1 MGTLEWFLTRWL
13 YFKSPHLFPRAG
25 PPSFLG
31 ICVNTCLS
39 MEEFVYSLPMKIRVP
54 VLNVLRFLGEIEI
67 FLLSH
72 PRQCMAAVGMVLLG
86 GGGGAFAVANLGPDA
101 ALLPVQVLTTPVE
114 PLSLQEQAT
123 SLDLHKLQLFRS
135 EVTRSSDTPESL
147 LRRLSIVDPEAVSFM
162 RKNGLVKD
170 GLARA
175 GRNISAQAN
184 ERQQLLSL
192 TTRWLRN
199 DNDSVFQR
207 LTIQR
212 SAQGFTAK
220 QETAPLVANIQY
232 SGAVVD
238 TSLFAAADEAR
249 IPDSVTSQL
258 SDIFSAQ
265 IDFHRSLR
273 KGSRF
278 SVVYEALEADGEPL
292 RTGKV
297 LSAEMVNG
305 GKSYQAM
312 WFEEPGQKGDYYSL
326 DGKSLKNTFLA
337 APVRFSRL
345 SSGFGMRLH
354 PLFQTQRAHL
364 GVDYAAP
371 TGTPAMSVAD
381 GVVEFAGAQS
391 GYGNVVIVKHN
402 ASQSTFYAHLSHIN
416 VSKGKS
422 IKQGEVVGQ
431 VGSTGW
437 ATGPHLHFE
446 FRVNGQHVDPLT
458 LARQNN
464 GPASVATRPGFNKM
478 AALARTQLASAGQMR
493 ESNVQ

>member
-1 MGTLEWFLTRWL
+1 
-13 YFKSPHLFPRAG
+13 
-25 PPSFLG
+25 
-31 ICVNTCLS
+31 
-39 MEEFVYSLPMKIRVP
+39 MEEFVYSLPMRVRIP
-54 VLNVLRFLGEIEI
+54 VLRVLRVLGEIEI
-67 FLLSH
+67 FLLAH
-72 PRQCMAAVGMVLLG
+72 PRKCMAAFGFVLLG
-86 GGGGAFAVANLGPDA
+86 GGGGAFALANLGPDA
-101 ALLPVQVLTTPVE
+101 SLLPVQIISTPVAT
-114 PLSLQEQAT
+114 PLLQDQAT
-123 SLDLHKLQLFRS
+123 ALDLHDMQLFRS
-135 EVTRSSDTPESL
+135 EVTRTSDTPESL
-147 LRRLSIVDPEAVSFM
+147 LRRLSIVDPEAVAFL
-162 RKNGLVKD
+162 RKNSTAKD
-170 GLARA
+170 GLARP

-199 DNDSVFQR
+199 DNDTVFQR
-207 LTIQR
+207 LTIKR
-212 SAQGFTAK
+212 TAQGFTAS

-258 SDIFSAQ
+258 SDIFSTQ

-292 RTGKV
+292 RSGKV

-312 WFEEPGQKGDYYSL
+312 WFQEPGQKGDYYSL

-337 APVRFSRL
+337 APVRFSRM
-345 SSGFGMRLH
+345 SSGFGMRVH
-354 PLFQTQRAHL
+354 PLFQTARAHL

-381 GVVEFAGAQS
+381 GVVEFAGMQS
-391 GYGNVVIVKHN
+391 GYGNVVIVKHSAN
-402 ASQSTFYAHLSHIN
+402 QSTFYAHLSHIN
-416 VSKGKS
+416 VSKGKTV
-422 IKQGEVVGQ
+422 KQGDVVGA

-446 FRVNGQHVDPLT
+446 FRINGVHVDPLT
-458 LARQNN
+458 LARQNT
-464 GPASVATRPGFNKM
+464 GPASVATRPGFNKT
-478 AALARTQLASAGQMR
+478 AALARTQLASAGQLR

>member
-1 MGTLEWFLTRWL
+1 
-13 YFKSPHLFPRAG
+13 
-25 PPSFLG
+25 
-31 ICVNTCLS
+31 
-39 MEEFVYSLPMKIRVP
+39 MEEFVYSLPLKFRIPALR
-54 VLNVLRFLGEIEI
+54 VLRVLGEIEI
-67 FLLSH
+67 FLLEH
-72 PRQCMAAVGMVLLG
+72 PRKFMAALGFVLLG
-86 GGGGAFAVANLGPDA
+86 GGGGAFALANLGPDA
-101 ALLPVQVLTTPVE
+101 SLLPVQIVSTPVE
-114 PLSLQEQAT
+114 TPQLQDQAT
-123 SLDLHKLQLFRS
+123 ALDLHGMQLFRS

-147 LRRLSIVDPEAVSFM
+147 LRRLSIVDPDAVAFF
-162 RKNGLVKD
+162 RKNSMAKD
-170 GLARA
+170 GISRA
-175 GRNISAQAN
+175 GRNITAQAN

-199 DNDSVFQR
+199 DNDTVFQR
-207 LTIQR
+207 LSIKRTP
-212 SAQGFTAK
+212 QGFTAT
-220 QETAPLVANIQY
+220 QESAPLVANIQY
-232 SGAVVD
+232 SGAIVE

-312 WFEEPGQKGDYYSL
+312 WFQEPGQKGDYYSL

-337 APVRFSRL
+337 APVRFSRM
-345 SSGFGMRLH
+345 SSGFGMRVH
-354 PLFQTQRAHL
+354 PLFQTARAHL

-381 GVVEFAGAQS
+381 GVVEFAGVQS
-391 GYGNVVIVKHN
+391 GYGNVVIVKHS
-402 ASQSTFYAHLSHIN
+402 ASQSTFYAHLSHIS
-416 VSKGKS
+416 VTKGRTV
-422 IKQGEVVGQ
+422 KQGDVVGA

-446 FRVNGQHVDPLT
+446 FRINGVHVDPLT
-458 LARQNN
+458 LAGQNS
-464 GPASVATRPGFNKM
+464 GPASVASRPNFNKM
-478 AALARTQLASAGQMR
+478 ATLARTQLASAGQLR

>member
-1 MGTLEWFLTRWL
+1 
-13 YFKSPHLFPRAG
+13 
-25 PPSFLG
+25 
-31 ICVNTCLS
+31 
-39 MEEFVYSLPMKIRVP
+39 MEEFVYSLPMKFRIP
-54 VLNVLRFLGEIEI
+54 VLSVLRVLGELEI
-67 FLLSH
+67 FLTTY
-72 PRQCMAAVGMVLLG
+72 PRHCMAVVGFVLLG
-86 GGGGAFAVANLGPDA
+86 GGGGAYAVANLGPDA
-101 ALLPVQVLTTPVE
+101 ALLPVQIVSMPVE
-114 PLSLQEQAT
+114 TLQLQEQAT
-123 SLDLHKLQLFRS
+123 SLDLHAMKLFRS
-135 EVTRSSDTPESL
+135 EITRSSDTPESL
-147 LRRLSIVDPEAVSFM
+147 LRRLAIVDPEAVAFL
-162 RKNGLVKD
+162 RKNPVTKD
-170 GLARA
+170 GLGRA

-192 TTRWLRN
+192 TTRWLRSET
-199 DNDSVFQR
+199 DSVFQR
-207 LTIQR
+207 LTIKR
-212 SAQGFTAK
+212 TPQGFTAI
-220 QETAPLVANIQY
+220 QETAPLVANTQY
-232 SGAVVD
+232 SGAVVE

-258 SDIFSAQ
+258 SEIFSSQ

-305 GKSYQAM
+305 TKSFQAV
-312 WFEEPGQKGDYYSL
+312 WFQESGQKGDYYSL

-337 APVRFSRL
+337 APVRFSRMT
-345 SSGFGMRLH
+345 SGFGMRVH
-354 PLFQTQRAHL
+354 PLFQTNRAHL
-364 GVDYAAP
+364 GVDYAAA

-381 GVVEFAGAQS
+381 GVVEFAGMQS
-391 GYGNVVIVKHN
+391 GYGNVVIVKHSP
-402 ASQSTFYAHLSHIN
+402 SQSTFYAHLNHIN

-422 IKQGEVVGQ
+422 VKQGEVVGT

-446 FRVNGQHVDPLT
+446 FRINGVHVDPLT
-458 LARQNN
+458 LARQNS

-478 AALARTQLASAGQMR
+478 AALARTQLASAGQLR